1 MKEASKTY
9 DRRRRF
15 LRGLAGLSLL
25 LVWLV
30 PAGGLRV
37 ARGDYA
43 LDASGLALFNV
54 TVVSPD
60 DTSTGGQ
67 AVRVLYRSDSFSYD
81 YGTNRYRLLDGRQGY
96 HQLAAMERTSATL
109 AGKPRAREFM
119 ERRGWNRHVAPSIPT
134 ILIPTPTPIPEPTP
148 TPEPTPGPDQVA
160 PANLPPAQRLIR
172 QTEIFARERKDL
184 VDKTRYGL
192 GGENMTEE
200 QGRQERLRLLRLQRG
215 VLTSFFTV
223 DDSYVSASLATLDKL
238 TSTVETTGRFDFEY

>member
-1 MKEASKTY
+1 MKADSKTNH
-9 DRRRRF
+9 RRRN
-15 LRGLAGLSLL
+15 LRWLAGISVLMTGLL
-25 LVWLV
+25 
-30 PAGGLRV
+30 AGGGLRD
-37 ARGDYA
+37 ARGDHA
-43 LDASGLALFNV
+43 LDESGLALFNV

-81 YGTNRYRLLDGRQGY
+81 HGTNRYRLLDGRQGY
-96 HQLAAMERTSATL
+96 HKLAAMERTSATL
-109 AGKPRAREFM
+109 AGKPNARDYM
-119 ERRGWNRHVAPSIPT
+119 EHHRWNRHVSPAIPT

-160 PANLPPAQRLIR
+160 PANLSPAQRLIR

-215 VLTSFFTV
+215 VLTSFFTA

-238 TSTVETTGRFDFEY
+238 TSTVENTGRFDFEY